1 MWTKN
6 IFQHLF
12 IYPTQPLT
20 PVDPVK
26 ATLSTEGC
34 SANILPM
41 APLPVTTL
49 KTPGGNPASAH
60 TSANR
65 RADSRVYVAGFRTT
79 VFPMANAGAIFQV
92 NNIRGKFQGT
102 IAPMTP
108 VKQCNVEYMNVEL
121 CQLFLK
127 IKLLFL
133 LMQCQ
138 FQQMCALTGYMVL
151 LGC

>member
-1 MWTKN
+1 MYFTVNWYIGNKN
-6 IFQHLF
+6 IYKTLF
-12 IYPTQPLT
+12 HSLIGQWIYTTWVPLT

-26 ATLSTEGC
+26 ATLSTEEW

-79 VFPMANAGAIFQV
+79 VFPMASAGAIFQV

-108 VKQCNVEYMNVEL
+108 VKQCNVE
-121 CQLFLK
+121 
-127 IKLLFL
+127 
-133 LMQCQ
+133 
-138 FQQMCALTGYMVL
+138 
-151 LGC
+151 